1 MFSAPLMFRHKA
13 QCATKTQSTRCA
25 RGVGSGCSIGKRCNA
40 VAGHQGSALR
50 VSLSALMDCVVPFG
64 KGLARAGPMSGAQPM
79 SVENALAAA
88 NAVGLPCKA
97 RLAMN
102 ADKLTEY
109 DNISWKGH

>member
-1 MFSAPLMFRHKA
+1 MFSVPLMFRDKA
-13 QCATKTQSTRCA
+13 QCATN
-25 RGVGSGCSIGKRCNA
+25 GCSIGKRCNA

-50 VSLSALMDCVVPFG
+50 VSLSAPMDCVVPFG
-64 KGLARAGPMSGAQPM
+64 KDGTRVGPMS
-79 SVENALAAA
+79 AA

-109 DNISWKGH
+109 DNIILKGH